1 MSGAISATTVLAI
14 AAAATSAA
22 SAIAAGQQARR
33 QANQQAAAAE
43 YNAAVAQNQAT
54 QAFAAGAE
62 RENIQRRQAAQQL
75 SEQRAAFAQSG
86 LDPSSG
92 SALDVQLQS
101 ARNAEL
107 DALQTRYEGIL
118 TGQNYQQ
125 QAALGVYEGGVLR
138 ASGRAAQRT
147 SYVTAAGNL
156 LSGAASAYGGA
167 GRSQSNPAPVV
178 ERSVSSGI
186 RN

>member
-1 MSGAISATTVLAI
+1 MAVPLLIATAVV
-14 AAAATSAA
+14 SAA
-22 SAIAAGQQARR
+22 GALSSGIQQRRAADQQAE
-33 QANQQAAAAE
+33 AAE
-43 YNAAVAQNQAT
+43 YNAAVSQNQAG

-62 RENIQRRQAAQQL
+62 RENIQRRQASQALAQ
-75 SEQRAAFAQSG
+75 QRAAFAESG
-86 LDPSSG
+86 LDPNSG

-101 ARNAEL
+101 TRNAEL

-138 ASGRAAQRT
+138 SSGRNAQRA
-147 SYVTAAGNL
+147 SYLTAAGNL
-156 LSGAASAYGGA
+156 LAGGAAAYGAA
-167 GRSQSNPAPVV
+167 GRSMSNPAPVV

-186 RN
+186 RY